1 MSLLS
6 ESPRGA
12 LDKRWGVPMLLPM
25 RVEVINTGT
34 ELLIGQVTNTHV
46 AYLGQSLL
54 GLGLRVERAVTVPD
68 GVAIAEAFE
77 EAMSRAALIVVTGGL
92 GPTSDDVT
100 REAAAEAFGLEL
112 VFHPEILEGIAAK
125 FAARKLAMNELQRQ
139 QAMVPRGGVV
149 LENRFGTAP
158 GLIVRNDQT
167 VAVLLPGPPG
177 ELKPMWEDEALPW
190 LRAHFAATLRPV
202 HERTLR
208 LLGVGETAVQL
219 AVEKELLA
227 LGPLEIGYCAR
238 PGEVDLRLIAPE
250 AALLER
256 AVALVRAALGDSIYA
271 EAPETMEAVVVRRA
285 AAAGRTI
292 ATAESCTGGLVA
304 GRITNVPGSSAVFRY
319 GWVTYA
325 NEAKTAE
332 LGVPAE
338 LLAAHG
344 AVSEEVARA
353 MAEGALRASGA
364 GCGGGG
370 DGDRGA
376 GRRLGGEAGGAGV
389 VRRGAAGR
397 LDGGGAAES
406 VARAGDVSDDGGAG
420 GAGSGAA
427 GVGMSWG
434 DAG

>member
-1 MSLLS
+1 
-6 ESPRGA
+6 
-12 LDKRWGVPMLLPM
+12 M

-34 ELLIGQVTNTHV
+34 ELLLGQVVNTHV
-46 AYLGQSLL
+46 GYLAQGLF
-54 GLGLRVERAVTVPD
+54 GLGLRLERAVTVPD

-77 EAMSRAALIVVTGGL
+77 EALSRADLILVTGGL

-112 VFHPEILEGIAAK
+112 IFHQEILDGIAAK
-125 FAARKLAMNELQRQ
+125 FAARKFQMNELQRQ

-149 LENRFGTAP
+149 LENHFGTAP
-158 GLIVRNDQT
+158 GLIVRNEKT

-177 ELKPMWEDEALPW
+177 ELKPMWEKQALPW
-190 LRAHFAATLRPV
+190 LREHFAGRLPAV
-202 HERTLR
+202 QERTLR

-227 LGPLEIGYCAR
+227 LGSLEIGYCAR
-238 PGEVDLRLIAPE
+238 PGEVDLRLIARDE
-250 AALLER
+250 ALLDR
-256 AVALVRAALGDSIYA
+256 AIALVRGALGDSIYA
-271 EAPETMEAVVVRRA
+271 EGAETMEEAVVRRA
-285 AAAGRTI
+285 AAAGKTI

-304 GRITNVPGSSAVFRY
+304 GRLTNVPGSSAVFRY

-332 LGVPAE
+332 LGVPAV

-364 GCGGGG
+364 DVAVAVTGIAGPDGGSAEKPVGLVWFG
-370 DGDRGA
+370 LARREGATTALRRNLSQTRGTFRNMA
-376 GRRLGGEAGGAGV
+376 TQVALDL
-389 VRRGAAGR
+389 VRRG
-397 LDGGGAAES
+397 L
-406 VARAGDVSDDGGAG
+406 
-420 GAGSGAA
+420 
-427 GVGMSWG
+427 
-434 DAG
+434 